1 LSMALAEAMAG
12 TAQRPL
18 RLTDTFFTVV
28 AAGDVVSPDV
38 LSNAPPGGS
47 SYSISDLFA
56 EIQQLANPV
65 PAQGNALVR
74 QVEDVEGF
82 GRQKVARARLAVDAA
97 LRLVAEE
104 LLSASYWM
112 EVRKEQKPDR
122 SFGVAPAAALNAL
135 RTVVPWQDDNR
146 PELPT
151 AELVHAFMLGTPAS
165 AFMGRDADDPRI
177 GAATKRAARKVTR
190 NRRKA
195 RGTRRVLR
203 MQAGEPVAVRRRP

>member
-1 LSMALAEAMAG
+1 
-12 TAQRPL
+12 
-18 RLTDTFFTVV
+18 
-28 AAGDVVSPDV
+28 
-38 LSNAPPGGS
+38 
-47 SYSISDLFA
+47 
-56 EIQQLANPV
+56 
-65 PAQGNALVR
+65 
-74 QVEDVEGF
+74 
-82 GRQKVARARLAVDAA
+82 
-97 LRLVAEE
+97 
-104 LLSASYWM
+104 M

-122 SFGVAPAAALNAL
+122 SFGVAPAAALAAL

-177 GAATKRAARKVTR
+177 RTATKRAARKVTR

-203 MQAGEPVAVRRRP
+203 MQAGEAVAVRRRP